1 MRWNLFD
8 FRNESTKSSRIFI
21 AGCAFFLALLQG
33 LSFVLTQW
41 LFTQSLCLPL
51 DDSFIHAQYAK
62 QIAHGQYFQY
72 QQGDPVSSGETSF
85 LYAHILAIGFLLGL
99 SDSGIILWI
108 HSITL
113 LCITGVFFYLFRLSQ
128 LLNGAKAGLFV
139 VALVFSSGHLGWAF
153 WSGMEIALFTLLIL
167 ACYHAIF
174 IKREYPFIL
183 MGLLAMCRPEGF
195 IIVAA
200 IMGLSVLGRFFNLN
214 VPPLQFRKRWTW
226 FALVFLALAI
236 AGPPLFYRIATGQS
250 GGNGLLAKS
259 LLYDPN
265 RSLIE
270 MIGAFVTN
278 IGDIFYFLI
287 GHPSSTPS
295 IGYFILPGLLIFAGL
310 GLAGLII
317 HNFKEKAILLG
328 IPLGLALMAV
338 ATLEVWQLHSFRYIA
353 PFVPILILVGVDGLF
368 RIFSFLPVKQISF
381 TASLLLIGVLFQFS
395 YYPDWLTQFA
405 HQSTTIH
412 EKQVSAAQWLN
423 QHLLPEPVAIND
435 AGALA
440 YFGNKKIL
448 DLVGL
453 VTNDLTLPY
462 RMGEGGLY
470 EALETLPPSRR
481 PMFAAIFP
489 LWFEEMA
496 QTYDIFHYP
505 LVSFPDPF
513 DNSFKKV
520 IYHFNWSYAG
530 MEDQPREAT
539 LRPGWEIKDALDVAS
554 RESEVAHEYSFEI
567 HGDGFPDIAVP
578 FRRNFGYH
586 EEIDLRWPNIEN
598 EQRDLIPRLKEQGLL
613 NHYDIVDVGRRITG
627 EELFKIENLE
637 PDKPVHIIMRTCDNS
652 GRYENF
658 SYRMQVLV
666 SDIYAGEWIIEGTS
680 WNWYESKFTIPAKLV
695 KSESLRIRIIN
706 MGNSSFSYYDSYYYW
721 ICQ

>member
-1 MRWNLFD
+1 MID
-8 FRNESTKSSRIFI
+8 VQNESVKSSTLLVL
-21 AGCAFFLALLQG
+21 GCAFLLALLQG
-33 LSFVLTQW
+33 LLFVLTQW

-51 DDSFIHAQYAK
+51 DDAFIHAQYAK

-85 LYAHILAIGFLLGL
+85 LYAHILAIGYLLGF
-99 SDSGIILWI
+99 SDSGIILWA
-108 HSITL
+108 HTITL
-113 LCITGVFFYLFRLSQ
+113 FCLTGVFFYLFRLSQ
-128 LLNGAKAGLFV
+128 QLNGTKAGLFV

-174 IKREYPFIL
+174 IQRKYPFIL
-183 MGLLAMCRPEGF
+183 MGFLAMCRPEGF
-195 IIVAA
+195 IIIAA
-200 IMGLSVLGRFFNLN
+200 IMGLCILGRFFNRN
-214 VPPLQFRKRWTW
+214 VPPFQLKNRWTW
-226 FALVFLALAI
+226 FSLVFLAFAI
-236 AGPPLFYRIATGQS
+236 TGPSLFYRIATGQS

-265 RSLIE
+265 LSVSE
-270 MIGAFVTN
+270 MIGACVSN
-278 IGDIFYFLI
+278 IWDILYFLI
-287 GHPSSTPS
+287 GHPSSTPTL
-295 IGYFILPGLLIFAGL
+295 GYFILPGLLIFSGL
-310 GLAGLII
+310 GLVSLII
-317 HNFKEKAILLG
+317 HDNKEKAILLG
-328 IPLGLALMAV
+328 IPLGLALTAV
-338 ATLEVWQLHSFRYIA
+338 ATLEVWQLHSFRYIV
-353 PFVPILILVGVDGLF
+353 PFVPLLILLGVDGLF
-368 RIFSFLPVKQISF
+368 RIFSFFPVKHIPF
-381 TASLLLIGVLFQFS
+381 TASFLLIGVLFHLS
-395 YYPDWLTQFA
+395 YYPEWLTQFS

-423 QHLLPEPVAIND
+423 QHSLPEPVAIND

-440 YFGNKKIL
+440 YYGNKKIF

-453 VTNDLTLPY
+453 VTNDITLSY

-470 EALETLPPSRR
+470 EALETLPSSRR

-539 LRPGWEIKDALDVAS
+539 LKPDWEIKDALDVVN
-554 RESEVAHEYSFEI
+554 RESEVTHEYSFEN
-567 HGDGFPDIAVP
+567 HGDRFPDKAVP

-586 EEIDLRWPNIEN
+586 EEVEARWPNIEN
-598 EQRDLIPRLKEQGLL
+598 EQRDLIPRLKEQGIL
-613 NHYDIVDVGRRITG
+613 NQYDIVDVGRRITG
-627 EELFKIENLE
+627 EESFTIQNLE
-637 PDKPVHIIMRTCDNS
+637 PDTPVYVIMRTCDNS
-652 GRYENF
+652 GRLGSF
-658 SYRMQVLV
+658 SYRMKVLV
-666 SDIYAGEWIIEGTS
+666 NDIYAGEWMIEGTS
-680 WNWYESKFTIPAKLV
+680 WNWYESIFTIPAKLV
-695 KSESLRIRIIN
+695 KSESMGIRVIN